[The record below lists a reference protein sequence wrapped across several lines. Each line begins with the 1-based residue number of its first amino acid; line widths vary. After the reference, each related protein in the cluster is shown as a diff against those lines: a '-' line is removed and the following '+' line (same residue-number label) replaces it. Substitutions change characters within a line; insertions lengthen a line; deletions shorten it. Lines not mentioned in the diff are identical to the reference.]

1 MFISERGNTSATV
14 IDIKVKEIMAKNVVV
29 CSVDDPVSSALAKMK
44 NYKIH
49 QLPVLNKSQVAG
61 VITLESIVKK
71 EIDPASTK
79 VSTLMNYCPVI
90 SPEASTEDAI
100 ELILGSNMRALP
112 VFDTE
117 LRGILSENDVIK
129 HVKIN
134 SSLEGKEAVV
144 VEEKDNVGKVKH
156 IMSYENLS
164 RVPVVNNGKCV
175 GVVGTIELIKIVEG
189 KQKFAGREGRMKDRG
204 YKESLNIDETLV
216 TAIMREPVVL
226 KANAKNEQILE
237 KLRQHEEVLIENGSL
252 KIITPKDVLRM
263 LVKPRKFAYVQITGL
278 DKNDAEHAEKTQKE
292 AEIMLKKISRATEI
306 QPLKIMVERHKKE
319 GGKTK
324 YSVSAQLPTQLGT
337 FISTKAYGWN
347 YVTVMQ
353 QSLKNLEREFFRK
366 FEKQRTQK
374 KRGRMK
380 G

>member
-1 MFISERGNTSATV
+1 
-14 IDIKVKEIMAKNVVV
+14 
-29 CSVDDPVSSALAKMK
+29 
-44 NYKIH
+44 
-49 QLPVLNKSQVAG
+49 
-61 VITLESIVKK
+61 
-71 EIDPASTK
+71 
-79 VSTLMNYCPVI
+79 
-90 SPEASTEDAI
+90 
-100 ELILGSNMRALP
+100 
-112 VFDTE
+112 
-117 LRGILSENDVIK
+117 
-129 HVKIN
+129 
-134 SSLEGKEAVV
+134 
-144 VEEKDNVGKVKH
+144 
-156 IMSYENLS
+156 
-164 RVPVVNNGKCV
+164 
-175 GVVGTIELIKIVEG
+175 
-189 KQKFAGREGRMKDRG
+189 
-204 YKESLNIDETLV
+204 
-216 TAIMREPVVL
+216 
-226 KANAKNEQILE
+226 
-237 KLRQHEEVLIENGSL
+237 
-252 KIITPKDVLRM
+252 VLRM

-353 QSLKNLEREFFRK
+353 QSLKNLEREFFKK

>member
-1 MFISERGNTSATV
+1 M
-14 IDIKVKEIMAKNVVV
+14 KVKEIMTKNVVV

-61 VITLESIVKK
+61 MITLESIVKK

-90 SPEASTEDAI
+90 SPEAGTEDAI
-100 ELILGSNMRALP
+100 ELILGSNTRALP

-117 LRGILSENDVIK
+117 LRGILSENDIIK
-129 HVKIN
+129 HVKID

-144 VEEKDNVGKVKH
+144 VEEKDNVGKVKK
-156 IMSYENLS
+156 IMTYENIS
-164 RVPVVNNGKCV
+164 RVPVVKNGKCV
-175 GVVGTIELIKIVEG
+175 GVVGTIELIKIIEG
-189 KQKFAGREGRMKDRG
+189 KQSFASSPRMKDRG
-204 YKESLNIDETLV
+204 YKGPLNIDETLV
-216 TAIMREPVVL
+216 TAVMKEPVLL
-226 KANAKNEQILE
+226 KAAATKEQILD
-237 KLRQHEEVLIENGSL
+237 KLRQNEEVLIENGSL
-252 KIITPKDVLRM
+252 KIVTPKDILRM

-292 AEIMLKKISRATEI
+292 AGIMLKKISRATEI
-306 QPLKIMVERHKKE
+306 QPLKIMVEKHKK
-319 GGKTK
+319 GGSAKTK

-353 QSLKNLEREFFRK
+353 QSLKNLEREFFKK

-374 KRGRMK
+374 KKGRGK